1 MFCRPC
7 VLITL
12 TMIYRFKKIF
22 SQKNSFDSL
31 EEVFS
36 EHKFKDFT
44 SRAKF
49 ESRFV
54 GRMSFSGVSFLY
66 LGIIVMFVFFIA
78 QAYNLQVVKGDDYK
92 EKAERNQFVNVPI
105 LSQRGRILDRNGV
118 VLAETIKKDVS
129 TSTVAEQIL
138 DNNFYRKYNEVEGI
152 SHILGYVKYPKKDDK
167 GVYWQNNFEGVS
179 GLEAYYDQLLSGRP
193 GKRVFERTADHG
205 LQTSFV
211 TELPIEGKDIQISID
226 SELNE
231 FAQKKLRSF
240 VNLHA
245 FQGGSIVVMDMETGE
260 LVVMTNYPEYKISK
274 MVNDGEDDEKKS
286 AERQEY
292 LDGLNSDKRTPLL
305 NRAIAGTYAP
315 GSTMKTVFALAGLQ
329 LGLIDPVTS
338 IYSAGFIEIPNVV
351 DPTKKNIFR
360 DWKAH
365 GWVNV
370 RTALAW
376 SSDVFFYAIG
386 GGYED
391 QKGMGIKKIDE
402 YSIAFGVPSLTGID
416 LGGERPGTI
425 PTPEWKKRVFK
436 EDWYLGDTY
445 ISSIGQ
451 FGFLVTPIALTRLT
465 AAVANNGY
473 LITPKLRQDGLP
485 VKKKKIEI
493 DIKDAHYKV
502 VQEGMRMVITT
513 GTGRSLNSEL
523 VKVAGKSGTAEVG
536 VKKDRIQSWITGYFP
551 YEKPRYAFTV
561 LCELG
566 IRDVAPT
573 PNLLARDIIEKMYL
587 TNEYYRNIEGRDR
600 PIKED
605 PILENASSSTS
616 TNP

>member
-1 MFCRPC
+1 
-7 VLITL
+7 
-12 TMIYRFKKIF
+12 MIYKIKKIF
-22 SQKNSFDSL
+22 SRRNNFDSL

-36 EHKFKDFT
+36 EYKFKDYT

-54 GRMSFSGVSFLY
+54 GRMNFTGISFLY
-66 LGIIVMFVFFIA
+66 FGISVMFIFFIA
-78 QAYNLQVVKGDDYK
+78 QAYNLQVVKGEEYK
-92 EKAERNQFVNVPI
+92 QKAERNQFVNIPI

-118 VLAETIKKDVS
+118 ILAETIKKDVS

-138 DNNFYRKYNEVEGI
+138 DNNFYRKYSEVEGI
-152 SHILGYVKYPKKDDK
+152 SHVLGYVKYPQKDEK

-179 GLEAYYDQLLSGRP
+179 GLEAYYDQLLAGRP
-193 GKRVFERTADHG
+193 GKRVFERAADHS
-205 LQTSFV
+205 LQSSFV

-226 SELNE
+226 SELSE
-231 FAQKKLRSF
+231 YAQKKLRSF

-260 LVVMTNYPEYKISK
+260 LVVMTNYPEYKVSK
-274 MVNDGEDDEKKS
+274 MVNDGEDDEVKS
-286 AERQEY
+286 EERQEY
-292 LDGLNSDKRTPLL
+292 LDEINSDKRTPML
-305 NRAIAGTYAP
+305 NRAIAGMYAP
-315 GSTMKTVFALAGLQ
+315 GSPMKTVFALAGLN

-338 IYSAGFIEIPNVV
+338 IFSAGFIEIPNVV

-365 GWVNV
+365 GWMNV

-391 QKGMGIKKIDE
+391 QKGMGIAKIDE
-402 YSIAFGVPSLTGID
+402 YATAFGVQSLTGVD

-451 FGFLVTPIALTRLT
+451 FGFLVTPLALTRLT

-473 LITPKLRQDGLP
+473 LITPKLRQDNLP
-485 VKKKKIEI
+485 VQKKKIEI

-513 GTGRSLNSEL
+513 GTARSLNSEL

-536 VKKDRIQSWITGYFP
+536 VKKDKLHSWITGYFP
-551 YEKPRYAFTV
+551 YDKPRYAFTV
-561 LCELG
+561 LCEMG
-566 IRDVAPT
+566 IRDVSPT

-600 PIKED
+600 PVKEE
-605 PILENASSSTS
+605 IIEEGSSSTS
-616 TNP
+616 STSTISQ

>member
-1 MFCRPC
+1 
-7 VLITL
+7 
-12 TMIYRFKKIF
+12 MIYKLRKLFFKR
-22 SQKNSFDSL
+22 KNFDSL

-36 EHKFKDFT
+36 EHKFKDYT

-54 GRMSFSGVSFLY
+54 GRINFSGISFLY
-66 LGIIVMFVFFIA
+66 VGITVLFTFFVS
-78 QAYNLQVVKGDDYK
+78 QAYNLQVIKGEEYK
-92 EKAERNQFVNVPI
+92 EKAERNQFVSVPI
-105 LSQRGRILDRNGV
+105 LSQRGRILDRNEV

-129 TSTVAEQIL
+129 TSSVSAQIL
-138 DNNFYRKYNEVEGI
+138 DNNFYRKYNEAEGI
-152 SHILGYVKYPKKDDK
+152 SHVLGYVKYPQKDDK
-167 GVYWQNNFEGVS
+167 GVYWQNNFEGIS
-179 GLEAYYDQLLSGRP
+179 GLEAYYDQLLAGRP
-193 GKRVFERTADHG
+193 GKRVFERTADHS
-205 LQTSFV
+205 LQSSFV
-211 TELPIEGKDIQISID
+211 TELPIEGKDIKISID
-226 SELNE
+226 SELSE
-231 FAQKKLRSF
+231 YAQKKLRSF

-274 MVNDGEDDEKKS
+274 LVNDGEDDEEQSK
-286 AERQEY
+286 ERQAY
-292 LDGLNSDKRTPLL
+292 LDELNKDKRTPLL
-305 NRAIAGTYAP
+305 NRAIAGMYAP

-329 LGLIDPVTS
+329 LGLVDPVTS
-338 IYSAGFIEIPNVV
+338 IFSAGFIEIPNVV

-376 SSDVFFYAIG
+376 SSDVYFYAIG

-402 YSIAFGVPSLTGID
+402 YSIAFGVQSLTGVD

-425 PTPEWKKRVFK
+425 PTPEWKKRVFN

-451 FGFLVTPIALTRLT
+451 FGFLVTPLALTRLT

-473 LITPKLRQDGLP
+473 LITPKLRQDGMP
-485 VKKKKIEI
+485 VQKKKIDI
-493 DIKDAHYKV
+493 DISDAHYKV
-502 VQEGMRMVITT
+502 VQEGMRLVVTT
-513 GTGRSLNSEL
+513 GSARSLNSDL
-523 VKVAGKSGTAEVG
+523 LKVAGKSGTAEVG
-536 VKKDRIQSWITGYFP
+536 VKKDKIHSWITGYFP

-561 LCELG
+561 LCEMG
-566 IRDVAPT
+566 IRDVSPT

-600 PIKED
+600 PVQEEI
-605 PILENASSSTS
+605 IVENASSSTS
-616 TNP
+616 TNQ